1 MPARLRKLEIAMT
14 TTPQA
19 SLLIIEDEPEQ
30 LRLYAQALAGY
41 RLTCVSTASAALA
54 LITQHPP
61 DLILLDHVLAQGE
74 LGLEALPR
82 LRAAAA
88 HVPVIVISGTLAVTD
103 QLRALQGPESA
114 HYVLE
119 KPVGLKQLR
128 ETVKRALDDCGI
140 GEMVRSLQS
149 LEHAELINTGDRERV
164 FTERLARQHDLL
176 KRLRG
181 TTEKPNLTLLAADY
195 KVDRRTIRRDLQDL
209 VQRGQLPPLVLEG
222 EPE

>member
-1 MPARLRKLEIAMT
+1 MT
-14 TTPQA
+14 AAPQA
-19 SLLIIEDEPEQ
+19 HILIIEDEPEQ
-30 LRLYAQALAGY
+30 LRLYTQALSSFQ
-41 RLTCVSTASAALA
+41 LTCVSTASAALQLLA
-54 LITQHPP
+54 RQTP
-61 DLILLDHVLAQGE
+61 DVILLDHVLAQGE

-82 LRAAAA
+82 LKRAAA
-88 HVPVIVISGTLAVTD
+88 HVPIIVISGTLAVTE
-103 QLRALQGPESA
+103 QLQALQGAESA

-128 ETVKRALDDCGI
+128 DTVKRALDECGF

-149 LEHAELINTGDRERV
+149 LERAELINTGERERV

-195 KVDRRTIRRDLQDL
+195 KVDRRTIRRDLHDL
-209 VQRGQLPPLVLEG
+209 VQRCQLPPLVIEG

>member
-1 MPARLRKLEIAMT
+1 MVSSST
-14 TTPQA
+14 A
-19 SLLIIEDEPEQ
+19 SILIVEDEPEQ

-41 RLTCVSTASAALA
+41 RLTCVSNASAALA
-54 LITQHPP
+54 LLAQQPP

-82 LRAAAA
+82 IKALAA
-88 HVPVIVISGTLAVTD
+88 HVPVIVISGTLEVAD
-103 QLRALQGPESA
+103 QLKALSGPRSA

-119 KPVGLKQLR
+119 KPVGLKPLR
-128 ETVKRALDDCGI
+128 DTVKRALDDCGY
-140 GEMVRSLQS
+140 GEMVRALQS
-149 LEHAELINTGDRERV
+149 LERSELINTGERERV

-181 TTEKPNLTLLAADY
+181 TTEKPNLTSLAADY
-195 KVDRRTIRRDLQDL
+195 KVDRRTIRRDLHDL
-209 VQRGQLPPLVLEG
+209 VQRNQLPPLVIEG

>member
-1 MPARLRKLEIAMT
+1 MGDSST
-14 TTPQA
+14 A

-30 LRLYAQALAGY
+30 LRLYTQALAGY

-54 LITQHPP
+54 LIAKQMP

-74 LGLEALPR
+74 LGLDALPR
-82 LRAAAA
+82 IKAAAA
-88 HVPVIVISGTLAVTD
+88 HVPVIIISGTLAVTD
-103 QLRALQGPESA
+103 QLKALQGPESA

-119 KPVGLKQLR
+119 KPVGLKPLR
-128 ETVKRALDDCGI
+128 ETVKRALDDCGF

-149 LEHAELINTGDRERV
+149 LERSELINTGERERI

-195 KVDRRTIRRDLQDL
+195 RVDRRTIRRDLQDL
-209 VQRGQLPPLVLEG
+209 VQRGQLPSLVIEG

>member
-1 MPARLRKLEIAMT
+1 MT

-41 RLTCVSTASAALA
+41 RLTCVSTASAALEQ
-54 LITQHPP
+54 LQQEVP
-61 DLILLDHVLAQGE
+61 DLILLDHILAQGE
-74 LGLEALPR
+74 LGLAALPR
-82 LRAAAA
+82 LKQVVA
-88 HVPVIVISGTLAVTD
+88 HVPVIVISGTLAVPD

-128 ETVKRALDDCGI
+128 ETVKRALDECGY

-149 LEHAELINTGDRERV
+149 LERAELINTGERERV
-164 FTERLARQHDLL
+164 FTERLVRQHDLL

-181 TTEKPNLTLLAADY
+181 TAEKPNLTSLAAEY
-195 KVDRRTIRRDLQDL
+195 RVDRRTIRRDLQDL
-209 VQRGQLPPLVLEG
+209 VQRHQLPPLVLEG

>member
-1 MPARLRKLEIAMT
+1 MADT
-14 TTPQA
+14 FVA
-19 SLLIIEDEPEQ
+19 SIFIVEDEPEQ
-30 LRLYAQALAGY
+30 LRLYMQALAGY
-41 RLTCVSTASAALA
+41 RLTCVSTASAALE
-54 LITQHPP
+54 LIAKQVP

-82 LRAAAA
+82 IKAAAA
-88 HVPVIVISGTLAVTD
+88 HVPVIIISGTLGVTD
-103 QLRALQGPESA
+103 QLKALQGPESA
-114 HYVLE
+114 HYMIE

-128 ETVKRALDDCGI
+128 ETVKRALDECGY

-149 LEHAELINTGDRERV
+149 LERAELINTGERERV
-164 FTERLARQHDLL
+164 FTERLVRQHDLL

-195 KVDRRTIRRDLQDL
+195 KVYRRTIRRDLHDL
-209 VQRGQLPPLVLEG
+209 VQRGQLPPMVIEG

>member
-1 MPARLRKLEIAMT
+1 MSEPFN
-14 TTPQA
+14 A
-19 SLLIIEDEPEQ
+19 SLLIVEDEPEQ
-30 LRLYAQALAGY
+30 LRLYTQALAGY
-41 RLTCVSTASAALA
+41 RLTCVSTASAALEVLA
-54 LITQHPP
+54 GRPP

-82 LRAAAA
+82 FKQAAA
-88 HVPVIVISGTLAVTD
+88 HVPVIIISGTLAVTG
-103 QLRALQGPESA
+103 QLQALQGPESA

-128 ETVKRALDDCGI
+128 DSVRRALDDCGV
-140 GEMVRSLQS
+140 GEMVRSLRS
-149 LEHAELINTGDRERV
+149 LERAELINTGERERV

-181 TTEKPNLTLLAADY
+181 ATEKPNLTELAANY
-195 KVDRRTIRRDLQDL
+195 KVDRRTIRRDLHDL
-209 VQRGQLPPLVLEG
+209 VQRGQLPPLVVEG

>member
-1 MPARLRKLEIAMT
+1 MT
-14 TTPQA
+14 DTVTA

-30 LRLYAQALAGY
+30 LRLYTQALAGY
-41 RLTCVSTASAALA
+41 RLTCVSTASAALE
-54 LITQHPP
+54 LIAKQRF
-61 DLILLDHVLAQGE
+61 DLILLDHVLAGGE
-74 LGLEALPR
+74 LGLDALPR
-82 LRAAAA
+82 LKQVAA
-88 HVPVIVISGTLAVTD
+88 HVPIIVISGTLAVTE
-103 QLRALQGPESA
+103 QLKALQGPESA
-114 HYVLE
+114 HYVIE

-128 ETVKRALDDCGI
+128 ETVRRALDDCGI

-149 LEHAELINTGDRERV
+149 LERAELINTGERERV

-181 TTEKPNLTLLAADY
+181 TAEKPNLTLLAADY

-209 VQRGQLPPLVLEG
+209 VQRGQLPSLVIEG

>member
-1 MPARLRKLEIAMT
+1 MADTLK
-14 TTPQA
+14 A
-19 SLLIIEDEPEQ
+19 SILIVEDEPEQ
-30 LRLYAQALAGY
+30 IRLYTQALAGY
-41 RLTCVSTASAALA
+41 RLTCVSTASAALE
-54 LITQHPP
+54 LIAKQPP

-82 LRAAAA
+82 LKQIAA
-88 HVPVIVISGTLAVTD
+88 HIPVIMISGTLAIAD
-103 QLRALQGPESA
+103 QLKALQGPGSA

-119 KPVGLKQLR
+119 KPVGLKPLR
-128 ETVKRALDDCGI
+128 ETVKRALDECGF

-149 LEHAELINTGDRERV
+149 LERAELINTGERERV

-181 TTEKPNLTLLAADY
+181 ASEKPNLTQLAADY
-195 KVDRRTIRRDLQDL
+195 KVDRRTIRRDLHDL

>member
-1 MPARLRKLEIAMT
+1 MANSST
-14 TTPQA
+14 A
-19 SLLIIEDEPEQ
+19 SILIVEDEPEQ
-30 LRLYAQALAGY
+30 LRLYTQALAGY
-41 RLTCVSTASAALA
+41 RLTCVGTATAALA
-54 LITQHPP
+54 ILAQQPP

-82 LRAAAA
+82 IKALAA
-88 HVPVIVISGTLAVTD
+88 HVPVIVISGTLGVSD
-103 QLRALQGPESA
+103 QLKALSGPDSA

-119 KPVGLKQLR
+119 KPVGLKPLR
-128 ETVKRALDDCGI
+128 ETVKRALDDCGY

-149 LEHAELINTGDRERV
+149 LERAEMINTGERERV

-181 TTEKPNLTLLAADY
+181 TTEKPNLTQLAADY
-195 KVDRRTIRRDLQDL
+195 KVDRRTIRRDLHDL
-209 VQRGQLPPLVLEG
+209 VLRSQLPPLVIEG